1 MSSLAGAITVC
12 IPSIPPRAALL
23 QRAINSVLAQTLPAA
38 AVSIALDHQHEGAA
52 ATRTRAVAAAHT
64 EWVALLD
71 DDDQLYPQHLAALA
85 GCAEQTGADYVYSY
99 FDVIGGTDPLNTFGE
114 PFNPDDPKQTTTT
127 ILVRTDLAQSLGWI
141 DSSDAALIHG
151 QRAGEDYRFTLACLA
166 KGARIVHHPERTW
179 AWSHHGGNTSG
190 QPDRW

>member
-1 MSSLAGAITVC
+1 VSGPAGGITVC

-23 QRAINSVLAQTLPAA
+23 QRALHSVLAQTLPAA
-38 AVSIALDHQHEGAA
+38 ALSVALDHHREGAA
-52 ATRTRAVAAAHT
+52 VTRTRAVAAART

-85 GCAEQTGADYVYSY
+85 GCAAETGADYVYGY
-99 FDVIGGTDPLNTFGE
+99 FDVIGGLDPLNSFGE
-114 PFNPDDPKQTTTT
+114 PFNPAAPKQTTTT
-127 ILVRTDLAQSLGWI
+127 ILVRTDLAQACGWV
-141 DSSDAALIHG
+141 DSSEEALIHG